1 LALNRANDV
10 EGLNTAN
17 LSHFTRQICFLSS
30 RPGFLQQAS
39 DRHLR
44 QFSSQMGKTSVGKLR
59 HAAVTPTIIRA
70 PLKLVLGDA
79 NAMD

>member
-1 LALNRANDV
+1 
-10 EGLNTAN
+10 
-17 LSHFTRQICFLSS
+17 
-30 RPGFLQQAS
+30 
-39 DRHLR
+39 
-44 QFSSQMGKTSVGKLR
+44 MGKTSVGKLR